1 MLIVSGNSGDPTLVH
16 LGLAQQDMA
25 NWEGSA
31 YTFSHDIANQHRVYE
46 RKFFL
51 SYVKDTS
58 DNVYSIKTSQSHH
71 SI

>member
-1 MLIVSGNSGDPTLVH
+1 MSAVPLSHKLLKSTSSALQPLRPKP
-16 LGLAQQDMA
+16 
-25 NWEGSA
+25 SA

-58 DNVYSIKTSQSHH
+58 DKVYSIKTSQSHH